1 MDTLVHNS
9 GGAPNLGKGFQL
21 ILDGQEIKL
30 QAEMAR
36 DEEDWIEKIRVG
48 CLLEP
53 QSLHH
58 AYRIPIRTLKS
69 SL

>member
-1 MDTLVHNS
+1 VHHS

-21 ILDGQEIKL
+21 VLDGQEIKL

-48 CLLEP
+48 SLLEP
-53 QSLHH
+53 QSLYH
-58 AYRIPIRTLKS
+58 AYRIPTRTLKS
-69 SL
+69 SV